1 MIVIIKIYINYGVI
15 YKQKRIA
22 KMTNVKIKKILI
34 INKENLNKIVFSI
47 KESMKNMKK
56 EIEKVGLVS
65 LK

>member
-1 MIVIIKIYINYGVI
+1 
-15 YKQKRIA
+15 
-22 KMTNVKIKKILI
+22 MTNVKIKKILI

>member
-1 MIVIIKIYINYGVI
+1 
-15 YKQKRIA
+15 
-22 KMTNVKIKKILI
+22 MTNVRIKKILI